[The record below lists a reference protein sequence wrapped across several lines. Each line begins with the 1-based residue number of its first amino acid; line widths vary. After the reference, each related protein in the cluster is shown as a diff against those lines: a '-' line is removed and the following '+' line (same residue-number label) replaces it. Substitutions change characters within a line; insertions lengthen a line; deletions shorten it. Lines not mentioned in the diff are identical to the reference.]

1 MENEQ
6 TYAPKPGEIKKVIL
20 VTYGEQDKDQI
31 KTYETI
37 PEAAT
42 AVYQLDA
49 EATMALWAILSPK
62 ETK

>member
-1 MENEQ
+1 MEGK
-6 TYAPKPGEIKKVIL
+6 YAPHPGQIKKVIL

-31 KTYETI
+31 KTYEDL
-37 PEAAT
+37 PEAVT

-49 EATMALWAILSPK
+49 EATLALRSILSPK